1 MRIFL
6 DVLIFIL
13 IVPILFIL
21 AYQYGL
27 LDGYVSDDAI
37 PADPFIRAE
46 LAQRTSGSD
55 LSQRIDR
62 ALDAGNYDDAVMY
75 SDIADYMQVA
85 VEPGTASRLAHEK
98 TLGRAIMR
106 NTGGFF
112 EGFVS
117 GEGSDTASFMGAI
130 TSDLTVVGDVRDI
143 GSEGTKL
150 INGEDYSQLVLGLS
164 VVGLAATTATVATGG
179 GALPAKIGVSLL
191 KVAKKAGTLTVR
203 FTRDMTRLVGEAVN
217 FEKLRGTLRT
227 VNLADTSAT
236 RHAVADY
243 ANGVSMAK
251 LTPVFGDIAALE
263 KERRACGICATDEI
277 CGERR
282 RSRSHLQ
289 DGRQARYKNARH
301 RRTDGKDQPPCLQ
314 DGRQSDPVGRR
325 LGLGLH
331 RGDRRRL
338 HRFAG
343 PQIETAA
350 PDGLTFQAASRKL
363 NRKTPERKLQIIAI
377 AAESSSHTGGL
388 FSKTW
393 ARNALRRMTFG
404 PAKISVSTPMNC
416 PIVDSDQT

>member
-1 MRIFL
+1 MHPMPQAEVSTVGTRRFHRMRIFL
-6 DVLIFIL
+6 DILIFIL
-13 IVPILFIL
+13 VVPILFIL
-21 AYQYGL
+21 AFQYGL
-27 LDGYVSDDAI
+27 LDGYVSEDAI

-62 ALDAGNYDDAVMY
+62 ALDAGNYDDAIMY
-75 SDIADYMQVA
+75 SDIADYMEVTI
-85 VEPGTASRLAHEK
+85 EPGTASRLAHEK

-164 VVGLAATTATVATGG
+164 VVGLAATTATIATGG

-217 FEKLRGTLRT
+217 FEKLRGTLKT

-263 KERRACGICATDEI
+263 KSVGPAESVRLMKYVESGDDLAHLSKMGGKLGTKTRGIVELTGKTSLRAFKTVANLILWAAGWAWAFIAAIGAAFIGSLGSRLRRRRAA
-277 CGERR
+277 
-282 RSRSHLQ
+282 
-289 DGRQARYKNARH
+289 
-301 RRTDGKDQPPCLQ
+301 
-314 DGRQSDPVGRR
+314 
-325 LGLGLH
+325 
-331 RGDRRRL
+331 
-338 HRFAG
+338 
-343 PQIETAA
+343 
-350 PDGLTFQAASRKL
+350 
-363 NRKTPERKLQIIAI
+363 
-377 AAESSSHTGGL
+377 
-388 FSKTW
+388 
-393 ARNALRRMTFG
+393 
-404 PAKISVSTPMNC
+404 
-416 PIVDSDQT
+416 